1 MSFTQTA
8 GLRDREYAKFE
19 EVQAGSKVAVNIHDP
34 IKRYIFGP
42 SVLTADAKSGLVST
56 YSTYALNGEIKRIT
70 VDIGDWDATG
80 SLWLKE
86 SGTSVQTP
94 ILSIIS
100 GTTAFGSKR
109 PIYPGEYPSF
119 TGSGTL
125 VYTAAQIGSPNAM
138 IPLIV
143 TEKVLLIAS
152 GLGVGNSGLGIYIDY
167 R

>member
-1 MSFTQTA
+1 MFTQTA

-19 EVQAGSKVAVNIHDP
+19 AVQAGSLVAVNISNP
-34 IKRYIFGP
+34 IKRYIFSP
-42 SVLTADAKSGLVST
+42 SDLTADAKSGLVST
-56 YSTYALNGEIKRIT
+56 YSSYALNGEIKRIT

-86 SGTSVQTP
+86 SGTSIQTP
-94 ILSIIS
+94 LLSIIS
-100 GTTAFGSKR
+100 GTRGFGGEMPFYPAEYTSYTDNTAGD
-109 PIYPGEYPSF
+109 E
-119 TGSGTL
+119 
-125 VYTAAQIGSPNAM
+125 TASQIGSPNAM
-138 IPLIV
+138 RPLIV